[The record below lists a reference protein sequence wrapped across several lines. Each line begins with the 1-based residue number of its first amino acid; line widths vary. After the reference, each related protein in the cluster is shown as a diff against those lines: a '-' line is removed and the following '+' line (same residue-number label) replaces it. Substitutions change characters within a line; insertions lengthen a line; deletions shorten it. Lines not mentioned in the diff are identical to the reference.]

1 MLSSLRS
8 LCQLGGAPLRRPACA
23 AVGWSAQP
31 SRAMSIHRMTRL
43 SVADNSGAKELQ
55 VIGHVRKREPAVL
68 GDVVRCVVKAASPD
82 AKVSRKE
89 IVAAVIVRTKG
100 IHRRRDGT
108 TVYAD
113 RGRERNDTRKLAPD
127 PPTPTRPALL
137 PVPTPPPEPSSQPLT
152 SSAATALWWRLR
164 EKPQPPPAP
173 PPPNLPFLYL
183 PHPLGAL
190 PGERR
195 SAHQTRPLWADRHA
209 GDRPCGEGV
218 ARDQIYEGHYDGFKS
233 RVKIQFENT
242 VDASWV
248 YVRNCP
254 IK

>member
-1 MLSSLRS
+1 
-8 LCQLGGAPLRRPACA
+8 
-23 AVGWSAQP
+23 
-31 SRAMSIHRMTRL
+31 MTRL

-137 PVPTPPPEPSSQPLT
+137 PVPTPPPL
-152 SSAATALWWRLR
+152 
-164 EKPQPPPAP
+164 
-173 PPPNLPFLYL
+173 NLPQNS
-183 PHPLGAL
+183 P
-190 PGERR
+190 
-195 SAHQTRPLWADRHA
+195 T
-209 GDRPCGEGV
+209 
-218 ARDQIYEGHYDGFKS
+218 
-233 RVKIQFENT
+233 
-242 VDASWV
+242 
-248 YVRNCP
+248 
-254 IK
+254 IKFTIKTPDIIKTIPRIV